1 MADGMPYFKPQK
13 TPVESFEE
21 SLEDIEKQASLLFEE
36 FLNLPQTANSKLN
49 SKLTETSDSPVIRDH
64 SNFKRA
70 ASESNEVQDDLVTD
84 CEILVKGSSNAPSP
98 HLQWQHGH
106 LKAQ

>member
-1 MADGMPYFKPQK
+1 MLRTAKPELAEAQAPVFVMADGMPYFKPQK

-49 SKLTETSDSPVIRDH
+49 SKLRETSDSPVIRDH
-64 SNFKRA
+64 SNFKRGRYFQ
-70 ASESNEVQDDLVTD
+70 SFDTSIV
-84 CEILVKGSSNAPSP
+84 
-98 HLQWQHGH
+98 
-106 LKAQ
+106 